1 MAVRRYRSGDEK
13 AMYDVCLR
21 TGAAGEDATDLYVD
35 PDLLGAVYV
44 GPYVAFE
51 PGLAFVVDD
60 GAGAQGY
67 VLGAR
72 DTEAFEQTCRERWW
86 PSLCSRYPLNTF
98 APESPDAQLVRLIHD
113 PPVTPPSVRRDHPS
127 HLHIDLLPRWQGGGW
142 GRRLI
147 ETLIVALEAAGS
159 RGLHLGVATA
169 NTRAVGFYERLGFSV
184 LERGKSMQW
193 MGRALGAR
201 ALRFDLGAH
210 RD

>member
-1 MAVRRYRSGDEK
+1 MAVRRYQPGDEK

-44 GPYVAFE
+44 GPFVAFE

-72 DTEAFEQTCRERWW
+72 DTEAFEATCRERWW
-86 PSLCSRYPLNTF
+86 PSLRSRYPVAAF
-98 APESPDAQLVRLIHD
+98 APESPDAHLVRLIHD
-113 PPVTPPSVRRDHPS
+113 PPVTPLAVCRDHPS

-147 ETLIVALEAAGS
+147 ETLVAALEAAGS
-159 RGLHLGVATA
+159 SGLHLGVATA

-184 LERGKSMQW
+184 LERAESMQW
-193 MGRALGAR
+193 MGRALGA
-201 ALRFDLGAH
+201 ADPPV
-210 RD
+210 